1 MIAITKF
8 GVKHF
13 PKVAGSL
20 AISENCHCVAS
31 RSTVTLT
38 TVNSGSV
45 YFIKSVI
52 HFYKSKNNF
61 FICCNSDKQ
70 MLI

>member
-1 MIAITKF
+1 MIAITNF
-8 GVKHF
+8 VVVKYF
-13 PKVAGSL
+13 PKVSGSL

-52 HFYKSKNNF
+52 YFYKSKITF
-61 FICCNSDKQ
+61 LFAAI
-70 MLI
+70 LINKC